1 MIHPVKKWRRED
13 VYPIAKELCD
23 ALKPLCERL
32 IVAGSF
38 RRKRPLM
45 KDLEILFVP
54 KLAEER
60 DGLFETKKVSLVDKL
75 LEEWLRSGVLRKREN
90 VNGGVAW
97 GDKNK
102 LAVHAAS
109 GLPVD
114 FFTTNERCW
123 FNYLVCR
130 TGGKINN
137 TQIAVAARRR
147 GAKWH
152 PYSYG
157 FTVRGGGMWEV
168 KSEEDVY
175 RFVRLPFLQPY
186 QRQ

>member
-23 ALKPLCERL
+23 ALKPVCERL

-114 FFTTNERCW
+114 FFATKESCFW
-123 FNYLVCR
+123 NYLACR
-130 TGGKINN
+130 TGPKESNIRVA
-137 TQIAVAARRR
+137 TAARRK
-147 GAKWH
+147 GWIWH
-152 PYSYG
+152 PYERG
-157 FTVRGGGMWEV
+157 FTTSSGRWIDAY
-168 KSEEDVY
+168 SEKAV
-175 RFVRLPFLQPY
+175 FALVGLPYLEPW
-186 QRQ
+186 QR